1 MVLAQNA
8 LVAVPAVVRFVS
20 VAYFW
25 LCVSVLV
32 LLSAAAVF
40 VWRFDGMAR
49 ILDQAVVW
57 GVGRLCEAGGKV
69 PRATVRVEDVE
80 EVLVSSASAGRASP
94 LRHRSSISSRSSL
107 SSPGKTA
114 IPGNGGS
121 TGEAGRASSRKKPL
135 GGSWKRTARR
145 IVAKDIRLSQG
156 VLNKLDFGPG
166 MRTGGIQ
173 VDEVGVWVPS
183 WQQPLKLVVSGVR
196 MCILCVDERGRKLDP
211 HSPAYAREEERN
223 RKREE
228 ALRRQ
233 ALSLIDEILWG
244 VQQEVSNQTSEP
256 GLVRRIFGRL
266 RNSVLHAIARVVM
279 RSVHVELRDVR
290 LMYLQHGEPGPRPS
304 LCKYSGRDAAEL
316 RVRSLVLEPKES
328 ATDLDERA
336 GPQRAEAGTLSEA
349 IVALHLGLSGI
360 SLDLFTYP
368 DTWEMADVSELPGAS
383 MPSPTRRSRTTNFSF
398 PKYAKTGTSPE
409 RKKMERLKDTA
420 AYAYFELS
428 GDDGCSMTSKLALA
442 DEEVHRVVNQ
452 WEVSAVLS
460 VLPAGVTRA
469 SRPSRSCCRPFADR
483 WEDIGKADEKD
494 GAHGAD
500 EEIEDYPDRVL
511 GEPGPSR
518 PAEAELIRTESAAFG
533 LTLDVDIKALM
544 LDVNLSSL
552 GIAQRLKGR
561 LGLVSKYNTHWSARP
576 EVPVE
581 SNEILWWH
589 HAGRAALEEVRRLVR
604 WQVPLGRD
612 VNGIEQR
619 RANRLIYEP
628 LYLSKH
634 SRNILFRDPNR
645 RWYQRNTI
653 TVADDASMKVLAN
666 MEEHLSVE
674 EVGHFRLMAAAK
686 YNHVLASS
694 LNMKEFIATKVD
706 YIISQLTQ
714 GTLAS
719 RDVLLHLDCVPK
731 PDRAFALDVAVRC
744 PKVSLALDT
753 RLHAAANVDSVAY
766 YACSVKHLHAGW
778 KLGGGMSLSVK
789 SMSMGPADCSSGEII
804 FVSVASPSLLCHRVC
819 KAADFTRYAVTGHV
833 RADNIASHSVD
844 TAFIEMNVDPVLGV
858 GGVTVDSL
866 GDEGRSVVE
875 RIENWKPAGRDIQVS
890 VAAIGAKMSAL
901 ADEGSDYSRVLL
913 RLVGRY
919 RRSNTYT
926 RSWNRAAEP
935 FHIGTARGPPR
946 RATYSPPSRTYS
958 NSACLSRHQPLRER
972 FASVADLVQD
982 SCSRS
987 LTPTTS
993 LTKLSNNTIRVECP
1007 GIAFQVPYAYR
1018 YSLSRET
1025 ALAILETEEMGE
1037 ETMARTPTAKVNVPK
1052 SGFDGS
1058 KYMLTMVTQN
1068 IRLTSHVDSFARYYR
1083 GGAGLI
1089 AEGGFMVDLFSY
1101 LSDDERNAISEKLAP
1116 MKYVFDEESKEFIQE
1131 ASGVDVLKR
1140 KLRHL
1145 EIVSMAKVWAYPDD
1159 ASLIA
1164 RAARPRTPSFDLP
1177 KENDDSVREGPAQE
1191 MRLPAV
1197 KMLEKSRYPM
1207 PIVPY
1212 LKTYGALGCVA
1223 TRVSGEPVVPGDK
1236 SLSAGLFIRGIQAW
1250 LSPIQLGH
1258 LKCLTETLR
1267 DKVRLAGDAL
1277 VDGPEE
1283 GEGEDD
1289 QSEMMFS
1296 SNGTS
1301 TPESGAQADGQ
1312 PVDEAP
1318 LEGLGGS
1325 SRKLLRAKI
1334 HVQQASMVW
1343 MIGTWASKGTRR
1355 SGTQTFVKK
1364 SWAIS
1369 VERDDP
1375 AYIWG
1380 QWLAPL
1386 YGVSVSGLKLSMRK
1400 GDVSGLAVQGGMR
1413 AVIARDL
1420 QLSDL
1425 ARHAFV
1431 LRPLPARA
1439 KRIFDRLGSLRR
1451 EALGVTGVRKSSRMW
1466 KLAIAVAL
1474 IRQAVN
1480 VGDLDDSMTQLPS
1493 LDDVD
1498 LDSAGFQ
1505 FKFDYDSGSPGS
1517 DERGRLAIDVG
1528 QLLAYIRVKQNASLA
1543 AFLAQV
1549 PLSGMGDSKGTRK
1562 KTAGDAN
1569 KKVSYQSGLKVVV
1582 NMVGLDLVGRFQSS
1596 DLVSLRLHQGYLS
1609 LDQLPVSRYSNPED
1623 IKMHLSARVDN
1634 LTVFDLRASEEH
1646 QFVLSPSHDAVSCG
1660 VMVHMT
1666 TQVDGSRHAPHLSVD
1681 ISNPR
1686 IILLFRFVRELL
1698 DGISLITSSLEAE
1711 PDPAKQGGES
1721 GVHKTES
1728 SQPESNAALPM
1739 QMTIN
1744 ARGIDLVVPTSREK
1758 ETVLGVAIRD
1768 LVLALPGSAMP
1779 SSTLDTANMPDMDA
1793 IVEESILCSSTFLY
1807 GNFTRERAKD
1817 QDAAP
1822 VDDSD
1827 DLGEKEEESIEA
1839 RGESDEEV
1847 SNDTDNRSKPKR
1859 RRASR
1864 RRTGKVKK
1872 ADMISGVLLFED
1884 QYDMRAED
1892 NARAGVLQLPEDHSG
1907 ELDIEEMD
1915 DRHDDNILKRSAM
1928 FGKPYELLESA
1939 IKEVRGQKTETA
1951 VPVPAVEIIEEE
1963 DNPDDVE
1970 GQVEESTEDVVSK
1983 PTLAMCISE
1992 MRISCGLMVAIP
2004 AENLTDAGAA
2014 LARTA
2019 TLTTNRRKFILY
2031 QVVHEHQLIEP
2042 INLAM
2047 AIFERNCHTQLHLSL
2062 SEFRLVLCNAVYGT
2076 VMDFVGGNLGDF
2088 SGAADI
2094 DIVRFKEIRYNKG
2107 MRFGPADSSSV
2118 GFRFTLATPEI
2129 DCIMSAPPTDWMGDG
2144 TEYFSNIKESSTMP
2158 FFDVNIANFI
2168 MNLATMDS
2176 GDTYMNFCSTRI
2188 DMCDLRLGY
2197 RLHKISSDIAAF
2209 EAETMESE
2217 FMVDDPDPIGS
2228 PSPSKKSTVARKIS
2242 DHSIRHRDS
2251 LKHAESATA
2260 ARVRADNHVVDI
2272 QSQNVGTPL
2281 IDFTRNP
2288 AVKSIIGE
2296 DVACYRLL
2304 TTNVTKKDREHVG
2317 RIPGSNGNIRFE
2329 ASVGILEDSTMAIEV
2344 ALSGALIQYP
2354 YFHDMSLINGI
2365 VGIFKGDQSSEHLS
2379 KDDEASEVAVDI
2391 SQWMY
2396 LNVIITDTEIF
2407 VPVVD
2412 VDIALKLIDELWQ
2425 YGPDLRLSEFE
2436 KVADVMLA
2444 TALIHSADSSAI
2456 LSLEDRGIAVDM
2468 ALLRFCYAM
2477 GGDGEI
2483 KMTTDLVNVAALI
2496 RDQNAR
2502 VHTVIQPLSASFDLS
2517 MQQPESVE
2525 RHEHRRM
2532 NQAAIKIQ
2540 RAWRQHF
2547 FETRLKSKLSET
2559 GLPDDSFDSKGADTS
2574 SRESAGQWKLVEKLA
2589 LDVATPRTRELLEEY
2604 YAGKGQVGAM
2614 SRSITKA
2621 VSVQSVNARLGMFT
2635 CRMAFSHVPFWKMAT
2650 DGIAVLTRQATGG
2663 AEEQPVEKEFRPS
2676 GVQMSA
2682 SFERLALVLCN
2693 DKPETFGAPDVLN
2706 LCLSDGE
2713 ASLDMAS
2720 LLPDRP
2726 PNAVGHVSVT
2736 LFSSFLNSGSSK
2748 WEPMLSPW
2756 PVRAEFVDANGS
2768 GFGSDRKLHAWLTSE
2783 IMLDLTFNP
2792 ASLMSVG
2799 DLMSFF
2805 NMMKSPEV
2813 PMLAYGKGSAVDE
2826 MDFTIKSMSTKGAA
2840 SRAPQKYLIQ
2850 NQSGLKLYYWTE
2862 DPTQSSRKSP
2872 VIGLDPE
2879 VSDTLKV
2886 VPCHKKLTLLNF
2898 TASAT
2903 GTERLGAVIN
2913 LHFEGNWMP
2922 IRDVPINVI
2931 GKYKYNMTSP
2941 ADNTV
2946 MPVILDVILVGRTKI
2961 ITVHSGIW
2969 VENSIEIPI
2978 SFRLHVPTTSLVPP
2992 GIIKRKQRLSTEGDV
3007 LIGPLKPGEGVYL
3020 PLVASLGGL
3029 LFLQPADYQ
3038 EATRDVIRLSI
3049 DVADLV
3055 NQQGYIVCN
3064 SLDLPGVDD
3073 QPLNV
3078 TMEVNPSKVLSE
3090 FQTFKHMEVIGPG
3103 TLQRATQ
3110 PLEVTISI
3118 QPTMI
3123 FNNAMPYGMNVLLW
3137 QIGVSDDRGS
3147 TSDFIDIISP
3157 RASMRAQP
3165 RPDTEGR
3172 YFAFHVPP
3180 GGEACIYADVRRDIL
3195 AHVSFEEVNMR
3206 TVKWTLCNPS
3216 WNAKVDLKER
3226 LDRMPASI
3234 PLRMLDVGLQLPTE
3248 AFGIEQYLERLKL
3261 GLSKLRSVH
3270 AQLKRN
3276 ARKAVTARE
3285 ISRQVAN
3292 IKTMAKMK
3300 SKKKRNK
3307 GKRAGNARA
3316 APPQTV
3322 KRAAPTSARP
3332 IPPQSQSI
3340 PASSPPSSIDYATR
3354 DSGVQKKKRGLMGR
3368 MFGKAAMERTPSR
3381 SVEMGQM
3388 SQAEPSH
3395 DGNILDGDIQEDIE
3409 ASVEVDVPA
3418 TSPYQDEAS
3427 SRGTNTPE
3435 YIARRPPPLNIDIQS
3450 DSSEDS
3456 LDSSSNENRMVA
3468 PAILNV
3474 SMHSSLAEKEV
3485 GSVSR
3490 VSFFVPF
3497 WLNNRTGVDLFF
3509 KDSAASSHPL
3519 GFTLP
3524 WEYLEVFAPGTS
3536 LTDDLDRVQDLQDHR
3551 ADSGREDHA
3560 HDMKNQVVLMN
3571 QQEDLALGLAHVSN
3585 RKYSQPVVI
3594 KTVGNKGTVELKG
3607 PMYKAKSAKGRE
3619 LTHSR
3624 RSADDAGSPDE
3635 EISPIQ
3641 VIADGAQPVFDDEQ
3655 ASGTQDALG
3664 AMKITASSSTKN
3676 LNTEEDPAFV
3686 AESRVKLSRF
3696 TQRSFEFAVD
3706 VSAAPRKSM
3715 FRNTKLINLKPKFIV
3730 ENQTGI
3736 AMDVKQFGT
3745 ADPED
3750 HQEIADEGHRRF
3762 SRTLQPGSRAAV
3774 YWDDAELPKEIVIRP
3789 RLENENPGD
3798 WNWSGA
3804 FPLPDT
3810 EWYFGLRMRH
3820 STSQR
3825 RYVNIPVN
3833 VTVGS
3838 SGSIQVTLKK
3848 PSSVPPYRIENLCKE
3863 VQLFFVQVPL
3873 VYRAD
3878 GKQYVDCLN
3887 PKEVMPYAWDE
3898 PTLAPKLRV
3907 QAKFSGRQESRVA
3920 DYALDVLG
3928 DAATLLLPTQ
3938 EEKDDQT
3945 AGRLYRSLS
3954 TDMPDELKQK
3964 LVSLLAAEFSKK
3976 VYATVYADGPTRVL
3990 RFSDGKNLSSSE
4002 HQHVVLDLAFR
4013 LKQIEYEL
4021 RDVNGQFARLGGI
4034 QNHHYFSGLDLYGRF
4049 KDDFAP
4055 DESRAR
4061 ELITKTLRKIPIPE
4075 STHQFVKQAS
4085 RQIFSHSRSQSLEE
4099 IEFDPEDVLAGE
4111 ETPGRHASVRF
4122 AEGSLTPVSTSK
4134 LSAGPFTAADA
4145 GDWASEP
4152 SSQEKLPGSFSRQEN
4167 RDVGHLEGG
4176 DSFVPTRSARR
4187 RATFHSSENATNIN
4201 KRQELLKR
4209 LIVGDANLLVG
4220 GDLNITVVQA
4230 QNLSGTQRTTHSF
4243 ARVRVRDAIPP
4254 AEDADRSKQT
4264 SVVWQSLDPI
4274 WDEQLVFKDV
4284 CVASELVVEL
4294 WDLGGSRPSNHILH
4308 PESSE
4313 VIKTCRFLGRAEIP
4327 LTETLDVPAM
4337 TALWYPLMRRTASD
4351 EINGRVQLRFHWDVS
4366 TRGLMSIKL
4375 LAMESVLAQ
4384 RREILAAL
4392 QPVQSSEALVWAK
4405 PVTFASGAEGESKQ
4419 VMPTIGQEMFQVR
4432 GEESFNRLVFSPS
4445 ESSIAVLNRH
4455 AHDHRQ
4461 RHLVVTVLEAR
4472 GLNPRSGVVV
4482 ALSDNELP
4490 NPVVSIKLD
4499 GYPAYTT
4506 GTLSHTLNPRWPAN
4520 QRHIFRGVDPAKA
4533 ELTVT
4538 ISDQRNGFLRQEI
4551 TLGRGVVHASNLK
4564 GTHPTY
4570 IWVPALAVRKKKKRS
4585 GTAGIDEHT
4594 IPDLQVFLRL
4604 QWQRKVDR
4612 GSSTKLEMD
4621 LAGAGMMVVGGLQ
4634 DELFNLTLESIKL
4647 ESMTA
4652 SHEKTIQGSVDSVQL
4667 DNQTLNAG
4675 EPVVLA
4681 PDAGLRPGIEPRPVV
4696 KFVLTQTFGASVDV
4710 SNSEE
4715 EVYRV
4720 EGCAKVSKRI
4730 GKAEEKGADIRSYKK
4745 FSLCIDPLHL
4755 QTDEIF
4761 MEQLLSFLSSV
4772 PIADVWQDEAWR
4784 DQQYRLLTAQFGPRE
4799 VEALAIN
4806 TPPTSQN
4813 KPRGS
4818 SENLLSISYDDNK
4831 ALFWVREKE
4840 GQDMMAM
4847 QGQSDLSSWFFIE
4860 SAEISKIKVNVSIA
4874 LSSRV
4879 LAAGGIGADEDEF
4892 SRALGASGYQLVNVS
4907 KVEIS
4912 LGKWL
4917 LGSSPSFRG
4926 KRTSNGFLSQR
4937 ALVSNLARHYTR
4949 EGLKEAHKVLG
4960 GSGPAV
4966 ASVPLAVLWAGGS
4979 AVVLVHEAALGK
4991 AGPIGVVR
4999 QVIYVPIMTVSMFFS
5014 GFSRMFAAGM
5024 ALMPPSRIHGDNETV
5039 RRLVRRPTNAID
5051 ALTFMPNELIY
5062 GFTDAGKGILYDPIA
5077 GWHNGNVPG
5086 LVFGIFKGVVGL
5098 PVRPLIGIFEATS
5111 DLTGA
5116 IAMASLGRE
5125 GIVGRTLRRVKAP
5138 GAFLEETI
5146 LSLDAD
5152 GMDESPF
5159 KGLVDAWQ
5167 RVLLEFFPE
5176 MIGEEV
5182 QQVMNVRPTR
5192 VLLFTTNFVAYL
5204 KAKHLL
5210 EHSVYRPKWV
5220 IPAYE
5225 IENVQGDPES
5235 RKISIAHVRKFDLKV
5250 FGVWPVQ
5257 MRKGLR
5263 CENRSLFDRT
5273 VLRLTKVQQ
5282 AAQTGRPIDDGG
5294 KKYRVPKVDELTVLS
5309 KPYHRPP
5316 RSGKAVTIEEVVTP
5330 ERR

>member
-8 LVAVPAVVRFVS
+8 LVVVPAVVRFFA

-25 LCVSVLV
+25 LCVSVLI
-32 LLSAAAVF
+32 LLAALAVF
-40 VWRFDGMAR
+40 VWRFDGLAH
-49 ILDQAVVW
+49 ILERAVVW
-57 GVGRLCEAGGKV
+57 IVGRLCGAGDKV
-69 PRATVRVEDVE
+69 PKAPVIVEDVE
-80 EVLVSSASAGRASP
+80 DVLTSSASAGRGSP
-94 LRHRSSISSRSSL
+94 LRHRPSVSSHSSL
-107 SSPGKTA
+107 SSPRKMGT
-114 IPGNGGS
+114 PGMVGS
-121 TGEAGRASSRKKPL
+121 TGDSGKARGRKPAG
-135 GGSWKRTARR
+135 GGTKRTARR
-145 IVAKDIRLSQG
+145 IVARNIRLSQAA
-156 VLNKLDFGPG
+156 LNKLDFGPG
-166 MRTGGIQ
+166 MRTSGMQ
-173 VDEVGVWVPS
+173 LDEVGIWVPN
-183 WQQPLKLVVSGVR
+183 WQQPLKLVVSGVK
-196 MCILCVDERGRKLDP
+196 MCILCVEERGRKLDP
-211 HSPAYAREEERN
+211 HSPAYAREEARQ

-228 ALRRQ
+228 ALRRI
-233 ALSLIDEILWG
+233 ALDLIDEILWG
-244 VQQEVSNQTSEP
+244 TQAEVANQVRGP
-256 GLVRRIFGRL
+256 GLARRLFGRL
-266 RNSVLHAIARVVM
+266 RNGFLHGIARVVM

-290 LMYLQHGEPGPRPS
+290 VMYLQQGEPGPRPS

-316 RVRSLVLEPKES
+316 RVRSLILETKES
-328 ATDLDERA
+328 GIELDECA
-336 GPQRAEAGTLSEA
+336 VSQGTEAGALLDG
-349 IVALHLGLSGI
+349 IVVLHLGLSGI

-383 MPSPTRRSRTTNFSF
+383 MPSPTRGSRTTNFSF
-398 PKYAKTGTSPE
+398 PKYAKTGSSPE
-409 RKKMERLKDTA
+409 RKKIERLKSTA
-420 AYAYFELS
+420 AYAYFQLS
-428 GDDGCSMTSKLALA
+428 GDDGCSMMSKLALA
-442 DEEVHRVVNQ
+442 DEEVHRVINQ

-460 VLPAGVTRA
+460 LLPAGVIRA
-469 SRPSRSCCRPFADR
+469 SGPSASCCHAVSDR
-483 WEDIGKADEKD
+483 DENSEKD
-494 GAHGAD
+494 EGVDDDSEA
-500 EEIEDYPDRVL
+500 EVEDYSDRDLGQSGSKRPTEGGVL
-511 GEPGPSR
+511 VQTSSSVFSL
-518 PAEAELIRTESAAFG
+518 A
-533 LTLDVDIKALM
+533 LDVDIKALM
-544 LDVNLSSL
+544 LNVNLSSL
-552 GIAQRLKGR
+552 GIMQRLKGR
-561 LGLVSKYNTHWSARP
+561 MGLLSKYNAHWSARP
-576 EVPVE
+576 EGPVM
-581 SNEILWWH
+581 SNEISWWH
-589 HAGRAALEEVRRLVR
+589 HAGRAAMDEVRQVVR
-604 WQVPLGRD
+604 WQVPLGGNVAD
-612 VNGIEQR
+612 GIGQR

-634 SRNILFRDPNR
+634 SRNVTFRDPKR
-645 RWYQRNTI
+645 RWYQRNTVS
-653 TVADDASMKVLAN
+653 VADDASMKVLER

-674 EVGHFRLMAAAK
+674 EVGHFRFMAAAK

-694 LNMKEFIATKVD
+694 PEMKEFLATKVD
-706 YIISQLTQ
+706 YVISQLIL
-714 GTLAS
+714 GKMAS
-719 RDVLLHLDCVPK
+719 RDVLLHLDCMPK
-731 PDRAFALDVAVRC
+731 PETEFALDVSVSC
-744 PKVSLALDT
+744 PKISVAVDT
-753 RLHAAANVDSVAY
+753 RPHATADVDSVAY

-778 KLGGGMSLSVK
+778 NLTGGLSLFVK
-789 SMSMGPADCSSGEII
+789 SMSMGPADSSTGDIS
-804 FVSVASPSLLCHRVC
+804 FVSVTSPSLLCRRVC
-819 KAADFTRYAVTGHV
+819 KAADFTRYAVTGQV
-833 RADNIASHSVD
+833 RADNIASGSMD
-844 TAFIEMNVDPVLGV
+844 TAFIKMTVDPMSGV
-858 GGVTVDSL
+858 GGVTVDSF
-866 GDEGRSVVE
+866 GDECASVAE
-875 RIENWKPAGRDIQVS
+875 RIKNWKPAGLGIQLS
-890 VAAIGAKMSAL
+890 VAAIGAKMTPL
-901 ADEGSDYSRVLL
+901 ADKGSDYARVVL
-913 RLVGRY
+913 RLIGRY
-919 RRSNTYT
+919 RRSNTYM
-926 RSWNRAAEP
+926 RRWNRAAEP
-935 FHIGTARGPPR
+935 FSVRIARGPS
-946 RATYSPPSRTYS
+946 RATCSTPSRTYS
-958 NSACLSRHQPLRER
+958 NQRSSLRYGPLNEKSASI
-972 FASVADLVQD
+972 ADLVQD

-1007 GIAFQVPYAYR
+1007 GIAFQVPYFYR

-1025 ALAILETEEMGE
+1025 ALTILEAEEHGE
-1037 ETMARTPTAKVNVPK
+1037 QTTARTRSAVTLPT

-1058 KYMLTMVTQN
+1058 KYMLTVVVQN
-1068 IRLTSHVDSFARYYR
+1068 IRLTSHADNFASYYN

-1089 AEGGFMVDLFSY
+1089 AEGGFMLDLFSY
-1101 LSDDERNAISEKLAP
+1101 LSDDERNAITEKLAP
-1116 MKYVFDEESKEFIQE
+1116 MKYVFDEEAKEFRQV
-1131 ASGVDVLKR
+1131 ASGIDFLKR

-1164 RAARPRTPSFDLP
+1164 QAARPRTPSFNYP
-1177 KENDDSVREGPAQE
+1177 EENDGSEWDGPAQE
-1191 MRLPAV
+1191 LRLPAI
-1197 KMLEKSRYPM
+1197 KMLEKSRYPV

-1212 LKTYGALGCVA
+1212 LKTYGTLGCLA
-1223 TRVSGEPVVPGDK
+1223 TRVSGDPVVPGDK
-1236 SLSAGLFIRGIQAW
+1236 SISAGIFIRGIQAW

-1258 LKCLTETLR
+1258 LKCLTETLQ
-1267 DKVRLAGDAL
+1267 DKLRLAGDAL
-1277 VDGPEE
+1277 VDRPDKNELGR
-1283 GEGEDD
+1283 
-1289 QSEMMFS
+1289 SEMM
-1296 SNGTS
+1296 GTS
-1301 TPESGAQADGQ
+1301 NELTVPESGAKAGGQ
-1312 PVDEAP
+1312 PFDQEAP
-1318 LEGLGGS
+1318 SELGRS
-1325 SRKLLRAKI
+1325 SRQLLRAKI
-1334 HVQQASMVW
+1334 HVQQASIIW
-1343 MIGTWASKGTRR
+1343 MIGTWASRGGKR
-1355 SGTQTFVKK
+1355 SGTRTFMKK
-1364 SWAIS
+1364 SWGIS

-1386 YGVSVSGLKLSMRK
+1386 YGVSVSGLKLSMK
-1400 GDVSGLAVQGGMR
+1400 QGDVSGLAVHGSMR

-1420 QLSDL
+1420 QLSDM
-1425 ARHAFV
+1425 ARHAYV
-1431 LRPLPARA
+1431 LRPLPTRA
-1439 KRIFDRLGSLRR
+1439 KRIFDRLCSLRR
-1451 EALGVTGVRKSSRMW
+1451 EALGVTTDRKTSQLW
-1466 KLAIAVAL
+1466 KLAIAVSL
-1474 IRQAVN
+1474 IRRAVN
-1480 VGDLDDSMTQLPS
+1480 VGDVDDSMTQLPS
-1493 LDDVD
+1493 LDDAD
-1498 LDSAGFQ
+1498 LDSSGSQ
-1505 FKFDYDSGSPGS
+1505 FKFDYESGTPGT

-1528 QLLAYIRVKQNASLA
+1528 QLLAYVRVKQNASLA
-1543 AFLAQV
+1543 AFLGQV
-1549 PLSGMGDSKGTRK
+1549 PVDRMGDPAK
-1562 KTAGDAN
+1562 KKSRNKTTGEMN
-1569 KKVSYQSGLKVVV
+1569 KKKVSYQSGLKVVV

-1596 DLVSLRLHQGYLS
+1596 DLVSLRLHQGYLA
-1609 LDQLPVSRYSNPED
+1609 LDQQPVSRYSNPED
-1623 IKMHLSARVDN
+1623 IKMHLSARVEN
-1634 LTVFDLRASEEH
+1634 LTVFDLRANDEH
-1646 QFVLSPSHDAVSCG
+1646 QFVLSPSHDARSCG
-1660 VMVHMT
+1660 VTVHMT
-1666 TQVDGSRHAPHLSVD
+1666 TQVDGTRHAPHLSVD

-1686 IILLFRFVRELL
+1686 IILLFRFVRDLL
-1698 DGISLITSSLEAE
+1698 NGISLITTSLQSDSIGTRKSYDSADQHDEASE
-1711 PDPAKQGGES
+1711 MATDAG
-1721 GVHKTES
+1721 
-1728 SQPESNAALPM
+1728 LPM

-1744 ARGIDLVVPTSREK
+1744 AHDIDLVVPTSREK
-1758 ETVLGVAIRD
+1758 RSVLDVSVRD
-1768 LVLALPGSAMP
+1768 LVLALPGVAMP
-1779 SSTLDTANMPDMDA
+1779 ASTLAGAQMPAMDA
-1793 IVEESILCSSTFLY
+1793 IVEESVFCSSTFMY
-1807 GNFTRERAKD
+1807 GNFTRERAKE
-1817 QDAAP
+1817 QGAT
-1822 VDDSD
+1822 VDESD
-1827 DLGEKEEESIEA
+1827 ERCDKEEEPIPA
-1839 RGESDEEV
+1839 QGESDDEV
-1847 SNDTDNRSKPKR
+1847 ANETDNRSKPKR
-1859 RRASR
+1859 RASR
-1864 RRTGKVKK
+1864 KRKGKVNK
-1872 ADMISGVLLFED
+1872 ADMLSGVLLFED
-1884 QYDMRAED
+1884 QYDMRANE
-1892 NARAGVLQLPEDHSG
+1892 NAKAGVLQLPEDHSG
-1907 ELDIEEMD
+1907 DLDIDEID
-1915 DRHDDNILKRSAM
+1915 DHHDDNILKRSAM
-1928 FGKPYELLESA
+1928 FGKPYELFESA
-1939 IKEVRGQKTETA
+1939 FNLKEVRGGGQRKDA
-1951 VPVPAVEIIEEE
+1951 PPPVPAVVIEDDNMEAAVE
-1963 DNPDDVE
+1963 DRDESPSQESAQD
-1970 GQVEESTEDVVSK
+1970 QVSEPS
-1983 PTLAMCISE
+1983 LAMCISE
-1992 MRISCGLMVAIP
+1992 MKISCGVMVAIP
-2004 AENLTDAGAA
+2004 AENLTDSGAA

-2019 TLTTNRRKFILY
+2019 TLATKRRKFILY

-2047 AIFERNCHTQLHLSL
+2047 AMFERNSHVQLHLSL
-2062 SEFRLVLCNAVYGT
+2062 SEFHAVLSNAVYGT

-2088 SGAADI
+2088 SGPLDNHL
-2094 DIVRFKEIRYNKG
+2094 VRFKEIRYNKG
-2107 MRFGPADSSSV
+2107 MKFGPVDSSCV

-2129 DCIMSAPPTDWMGDG
+2129 DCIMSAPPTEWMGDG
-2144 TEYFSNIKESSTMP
+2144 AEYFSNIENSRTVP
-2158 FFDVNIANFI
+2158 FFDVNVANFI
-2168 MNLATMDS
+2168 MNLASMDS
-2176 GDTYMNFCSTRI
+2176 GDTYMNFCSTGI
-2188 DMCDLRLGY
+2188 DMYDLRLGY

-2209 EAETMESE
+2209 EAETMEHETITEES
-2217 FMVDDPDPIGS
+2217 DPIAS
-2228 PSPSKKSTVARKIS
+2228 PSPSRKPTVARKIS
-2242 DHSIRHRDS
+2242 DHSIKHKDS
-2251 LKHAESATA
+2251 LKHANFAAT
-2260 ARVRADNHVVDI
+2260 ARVRTDDHIVDI
-2272 QSQNVGTPL
+2272 QSQNTGMPL
-2281 IDFTRNP
+2281 IDFTRNL

-2304 TTNVTKKDREHVG
+2304 TTDVVEKHREHAG
-2317 RIPGSNGNIRFE
+2317 RIPGSNGKIRFE
-2329 ASVGILEDSTMAIEV
+2329 ASVGILEDSTMAIEL

-2365 VGIFKGDQSSEHLS
+2365 VGIFKSEGKSEQMHA
-2379 KDDEASEVAVDI
+2379 DDDLEAVFVDI
-2391 SQWMY
+2391 SPWMY
-2396 LNVIITDTEIF
+2396 LNMIITDTEVF

-2412 VDIALKLIDELWQ
+2412 VDIALKLIDELWP
-2425 YGPDLRLSEFE
+2425 YGPGLRLSEFE

-2444 TALIHSADSSAI
+2444 TALIHSADSNAI
-2456 LSLEDRGIAVDM
+2456 LSLEDRGMAVDM

-2483 KMTTDLVNVAALI
+2483 KMTTDLVNVAALV
-2496 RDQNAR
+2496 RDPNAR

-2525 RHEHRRM
+2525 RHDHRRM
-2532 NQAAIKIQ
+2532 TQAAIKIQ
-2540 RAWRQHF
+2540 RAWRQHYL
-2547 FETRLKSKLSET
+2547 ESRMASKLNAESD
-2559 GLPDDSFDSKGADTS
+2559 LFDDSFDSKGADRS
-2574 SRESAGQWKLVEKLA
+2574 SPESAGQWKLVEKLA
-2589 LDVATPRTRELLEEY
+2589 LDVATPRTRELLEDY
-2604 YAGKGQVGAM
+2604 YAGKGQVGSM

-2621 VSVQSVNARLGMFT
+2621 LSVQSVNARLGIFT
-2635 CRMAFSHVPFWKMAT
+2635 CRMAFSHVAFWKMAT
-2650 DGIAVLTRQATGG
+2650 DGIAVLTRQATSC

-2726 PNAVGHVSVT
+2726 PNAVGHLSVT

-2768 GFGSDRKLHAWLTSE
+2768 GFGSDRKLYAWLTSE
-2783 IMLDLTFNP
+2783 VVLDLTFNP

-2799 DLMSFF
+2799 DLLSFF
-2805 NMMKSPEV
+2805 NMIQSREM

-2826 MDFTIKSMSTKGAA
+2826 MDFTIKSMSTKGAS

-2862 DPTQSSRKSP
+2862 DPTQSNRKSP

-2879 VSDTLKV
+2879 ASDTLKV
-2886 VPCHKKLTLLNF
+2886 VPCHKKLTLLNL

-2978 SFRLHVPTTSLVPP
+2978 SFRLHVPTTSLVPS
-2992 GIIKRKQRLSTEGDV
+2992 GIIKRKQSVGTEGDV
-3007 LIGPLKPGEGVYL
+3007 FIGPLKPGEGAYL
-3020 PLVASLGGL
+3020 PLLASLGGL

-3049 DVADLV
+3049 DVTDLV

-3073 QPLNV
+3073 QPLHV
-3078 TMEVNPSKVLSE
+3078 TMEINPSRVLSD

-3123 FNNAMPYGMNVLLW
+3123 FNNAMPYGMSVLLW
-3137 QIGVSDDRGS
+3137 QIGVSDDRVAAV
-3147 TSDFIDIISP
+3147 DFMDIISP
-3157 RASMRAQP
+3157 RASVRAQP
-3165 RPDTEGR
+3165 RLDAEGR

-3180 GGEACIYADVRRDIL
+3180 GGEASIYADVRRDIL
-3195 AHVSFEEVNMR
+3195 AHISFEEVNMR

-3216 WNAKVDLKER
+3216 WNAKVDLRER
-3226 LDRMPASI
+3226 LDRMPGWI

-3248 AFGIEQYLERLKL
+3248 AFGVEQYLERLKL
-3261 GLSKLRSVH
+3261 GLSKLKSVH

-3285 ISRQVAN
+3285 VSQQVAN
-3292 IKTMAKMK
+3292 IKKM
-3300 SKKKRNK
+3300 SKRKNKNRKNK
-3307 GKRAGNARA
+3307 GARVGNNSA

-3322 KRAAPTSARP
+3322 KRAAPTSAGP
-3332 IPPQSQSI
+3332 IPPQSHGV
-3340 PASSPPSSIDYATR
+3340 PASSPPRKNDYATKH
-3354 DSGVQKKKRGLMGR
+3354 SGVKKKKRGLMGR
-3368 MFGKAAMERTPSR
+3368 MFGKEAMEQTPSR
-3381 SVEMGQM
+3381 TVELGQM
-3388 SQAEPSH
+3388 RRAESFGNGDLMDVDLQEGLDASAEVPVPS
-3395 DGNILDGDIQEDIE
+3395 
-3409 ASVEVDVPA
+3409 
-3418 TSPYQDEAS
+3418 TYQDVAS
-3427 SRGTNTPE
+3427 SMGTNTPE
-3435 YIARRPPPLNIDIQS
+3435 YVAHRPPPLNIEVES
-3450 DSSEDS
+3450 ESSECS
-3456 LDSSSNENRMVA
+3456 LDSSSRDNRMVA
-3468 PAILNV
+3468 PALLNV
-3474 SMHSSLAEKEV
+3474 LVHSSLAEKEV

-3490 VSFFVPF
+3490 ISFFVPF

-3536 LTDDLDRVQDLQDHR
+3536 LTDDLDRVQDRQDNDT
-3551 ADSGREDHA
+3551 DSTLEHQA
-3560 HDMKNQVVLMN
+3560 HHMNNQVVLMN

-3594 KTVGNKGTVELKG
+3594 KTVGNKGTVELRG
-3607 PMYKAKSAKGRE
+3607 PMYKAKTAKDRE
-3619 LTHSR
+3619 SIYSR
-3624 RSADDAGSPDE
+3624 RSIEEIESPDE

-3641 VIADGAQPVFDDEQ
+3641 VIAEGDHAGLEDER
-3655 ASGTQDALG
+3655 ARGTQDALG
-3664 AMKITASSSTKN
+3664 VMKVAASSSTKTI
-3676 LNTEEDPAFV
+3676 LAEEDPTFV
-3686 AESRVKLSRF
+3686 AAGEVKLSKF

-3715 FRNTKLINLKPKFIV
+3715 FRNTKLINLKPKYIV

-3762 SRTLQPGSRAAV
+3762 SRTLQHGSRAAV

-3789 RLENENPGD
+3789 RLEHENPED
-3798 WNWSGA
+3798 WNWSGS

-3820 STSQR
+3820 STNQR

-3848 PSSVPPYRIENLCKE
+3848 PSSVPPYRIENLCKD

-3873 VYRAD
+3873 VFRAD

-3920 DYALDVLG
+3920 DYSLDLLG

-3938 EEKDDQT
+3938 EEKDDHT

-3954 TDMPDELKQK
+3954 TEMPDELKQK

-3990 RFSDGKNLSSSE
+3990 RFSDGNNVSSSE

-4034 QNHHYFSGLDLYGRF
+4034 QNHLYFSGLDLYGRF
-4049 KDDFAP
+4049 KDEVVHE
-4055 DESRAR
+4055 ESRDQ
-4061 ELITKTLRKIPIPE
+4061 ELITKTLRKIPVPE
-4075 STHQFVKQAS
+4075 TTHQFVKQAS

-4099 IEFDPEDVLAGE
+4099 LQFDPGDLLAGGEE
-4111 ETPGRHASVRF
+4111 ETPVREASVRF
-4122 AEGSLTPVSTSK
+4122 AQGSLTPVSASK
-4134 LSAGPFTAADA
+4134 FSAGAPSVSDA
-4145 GDWASEP
+4145 EDWVSEP
-4152 SSQEKLPGSFSRQEN
+4152 STREKLPGSFSRKEP
-4167 RDVGHLEGG
+4167 RDVGHLEGR
-4176 DSFVPTRSARR
+4176 DSSLPTKSARR
-4187 RATFHSSENATNIN
+4187 RATFQSSENATNIN
-4201 KRQELLKR
+4201 RRQELLRR

-4220 GDLNITVVQA
+4220 GDVNITVVQA

-4243 ARVRVRDAIPP
+4243 ARVRVRDAIPL

-4264 SVVWQSLDPI
+4264 SVIWQSLDPI

-4405 PVTFASGAEGESKQ
+4405 VNPVTFASGAEGESKQ
-4419 VMPTIGQEMFQVR
+4419 VMPTIGQEMFHVR
-4432 GEESFNRLVFSPS
+4432 GEETFNRLVFNPS

-4472 GLNPRSGVVV
+4472 GLSPRSGVVV

-4490 NPVVSIKLD
+4490 NPIVSIKLN
-4499 GYPAYTT
+4499 GYPAYST

-4538 ISDQRNGFLRQEI
+4538 ISDQRNGFMRHEI
-4551 TLGRGVVHASNLK
+4551 PLGRGVVHASNLK

-4570 IWVPALAVRKKKKRS
+4570 IWVPAFAVSKKKKRS
-4585 GTAGIDEHT
+4585 GTAGIDDHT
-4594 IPDLQVFLRL
+4594 MPELQVFLRL
-4604 QWQRKVDR
+4604 QWQRKIDR

-4634 DELFNLTLESIKL
+4634 DELFNLTLESLKL
-4647 ESMTA
+4647 ESITA
-4652 SHEKTIQGSVDSVQL
+4652 AHEKTIQGSVDSVQL

-4681 PDAGLRPGIEPRPVV
+4681 PDAGLRPGVEPRPVV
-4696 KFVLTQTFGASVDV
+4696 KFVLTQTFGASIDV

-4715 EVYRV
+4715 DVVRV
-4720 EGCAKVSKRI
+4720 EGCAKVAKKI
-4730 GKAEEKGADIRSYKK
+4730 GKVEEKGADIRSYKK

-4755 QTDEIF
+4755 QTDELF

-4772 PIADVWQDEAWR
+4772 PIADIWQDEAWR

-4806 TPPTSQN
+4806 APTTWQS

-4818 SENLLSISYDDNK
+4818 SDNLLAPSSGDNK

-4840 GQDMMAM
+4840 DHDMTAM

-4917 LGSSPSFRG
+4917 LGNDPSVRG

-4937 ALVSNLARHYTR
+4937 ALVSNLKRHYTR

-4999 QVIYVPIMTVSMFFS
+4999 QVFYVPVMTVSMFFS

-5024 ALMPPSRIHGDNETV
+5024 ALLPPSRIHGDNETV
-5039 RRLVRRPTNAID
+5039 RRLVQRPTNAID
-5051 ALTFMPNELIY
+5051 ALTFMPKELIY

-5077 GWHNGNVPG
+5077 GWHNGSVPG
-5086 LVFGIFKGVVGL
+5086 LFVGIVKGVIGL

-5152 GMDESPF
+5152 GMDESPS
-5159 KGLVDAWQ
+5159 KGLVAAWQ

-5192 VLLFTTNFVAYL
+5192 VLLFTTNFVSYL
-5204 KAKHLL
+5204 KARHLL

-5220 IPAYE
+5220 IPTYE
-5225 IENVQGDPES
+5225 IQNIQGDPES

-5257 MRKGLR
+5257 MKKGLR

-5294 KKYRVPKVDELTVLS
+5294 KKYRVPNVDELTVLS
-5309 KPYHRPP
+5309 KPYKPP
-5316 RSGKAVTIEEVVTP
+5316 GAGKAFRIGEVG
-5330 ERR
+5330 